1 MNLLL
6 VGVGGFVGSICRYLL
21 AGIVQQV
28 LHGSTF
34 PYGTMVVNIVGCF
47 AIGCLNGLAEARQM
61 FSPEL
66 RIFLLIGLLGGFTTF
81 SAFGYETLALLRD
94 SQIGAALANVL
105 VQVVAGL
112 LCVWLG
118 YGLVTRYL

>member
-6 VGVGGFVGSICRYLL
+6 VGVGGFIGSIGRYVL
-21 AGIVQQV
+21 AGAIHQV
-28 LHGSTF
+28 LHNSTF

-47 AIGCLNGLAEARQM
+47 VIGFLNGLAETRQLL
-61 FSPEL
+61 SPEL
-66 RIFLLIGLLGGFTTF
+66 RLFLLIGLLGGFTTF
-81 SAFGYETLALLRD
+81 STFGYETMALLRD

-105 VQVVAGL
+105 VQVTVGL

-118 YGLVTRYL
+118 YSLVTRYL

>member
-6 VGVGGFVGSICRYLL
+6 VGVGGFIGSIGRYVL
-21 AGIVQQV
+21 AGAIHQV
-28 LHGSTF
+28 LHNSTF

-47 AIGCLNGLAEARQM
+47 VIGCLNGLAETRQL

-66 RIFLLIGLLGGFTTF
+66 RLFLLIGLLGGFTTF
-81 SAFGYETLALLRD
+81 STFGYETMALLRD

-105 VQVVAGL
+105 VQVTVGL

-118 YGLVTRYL
+118 YSLVTRYL